1 MRVLAIVNQKGGCG
15 KTTTA
20 VNLAAVLARDG
31 ARTLLVD
38 MDPQSHCAAGLGV
51 PDLTLERTIGDAMV
65 ADHATPPVAD
75 EYLWEVGR
83 NLRLAPSNVGL
94 AALEAPNGPLAQ
106 RYDRDRRLARVLAQ
120 WQDDFDW
127 CVIDCPPTIGLLT
140 YNALRA
146 ADLVL
151 IPVETG
157 FFSLKGAEKQI
168 RTIESIVAR
177 FGREIP
183 FRLLPTLMNESRAL
197 SRDVVAA
204 LARRFPEALLP
215 VAIREHEELREAASY
230 GQSVCEFAPGGEAER
245 DFEALVAWLGEHPP
259 LARALAEVGGGFI
272 PRIETEPAALEA
284 LLGRT
289 PAGTAALAPET
300 TGAAPAATVVASSA
314 VAPVSASGTSAAA
327 VSPAMSPAMSAPAA
341 VPATSR
347 LADVASRALDRDGR
361 LRLPTPHG
369 MRFGVR
375 LSPAAPGLVVFAQ
388 PVSARATSVVGDF
401 NDWNPAAHP
410 MRPSADGA
418 RLEVAVALP
427 PGRHRYRIACD
438 GVAIAD
444 EFNTHADLGA
454 QCSLVEVPAGA
465 HAAVATATRH
475 DPSLA
480 TARGAAEEGVR

>member
-38 MDPQSHCAAGLGV
+38 LDPQSHCAAGLGV
-51 PDLTLERTIGDAMV
+51 PDLSLDRTIGDAML
-65 ADHATPPVAD
+65 ADHAQPPHPD
-75 EYLWEVGR
+75 DHLWEVGR

-106 RYDRDRRLARVLAQ
+106 RYDRDRRLARVLAA
-120 WQDDFDW
+120 WQDEFDW
-127 CVIDCPPTIGLLT
+127 CVVDCPPTIGLLT

-146 ADLVL
+146 SDLVL

-177 FGREIP
+177 FGRDIP
-183 FRLLPTLMNESRAL
+183 YRLLPTLVNESRAL

-204 LARRFPEALLP
+204 LGRRFPEALLP

-245 DFEALVAWLGEHPP
+245 DFESLARWLAANPP
-259 LARALAEVGGGFI
+259 VARALAEVGGGFAA
-272 PRIETEPAALEA
+272 RIETEPATLDAMLA
-284 LLGRT
+284 RG
-289 PAGTAALAPET
+289 AGAHGGE
-300 TGAAPAATVVASSA
+300 
-314 VAPVSASGTSAAA
+314 
-327 VSPAMSPAMSAPAA
+327 AMSPASAPLGTGDMRVASGEL
-341 VPATSR
+341 PAPSHEPGAIPTPSR
-347 LADVASRALDRDGR
+347 LADVANRALDRDGR
-361 LRLPTPHG
+361 LRLPMPHG

-375 LSPAAPGLVVFAQ
+375 LSTTEPGLVVFSQ
-388 PVSARATSVVGDF
+388 PLSARATSVVGDF
-401 NDWNPAAHP
+401 NDWDPTRHPLRPAP
-410 MRPSADGA
+410 DGA
-418 RLEVAVALP
+418 RLEACVPLP

-438 GVAIAD
+438 GIAAAD

-454 QCSLVEVPAGA
+454 QCSLVEVPATSVPTA
-465 HAAVATATRH
+465 PSAVAPASAVRHEPRLAATGDLGEQGR
-475 DPSLA
+475 
-480 TARGAAEEGVR
+480 

>member
-51 PDLTLERTIGDAMV
+51 PDLTLERTIGDAML
-65 ADHATPPVAD
+65 ADHATPPNPD
-75 EYLWEVGR
+75 EHLWEVGR

-177 FGREIP
+177 FGRDIP
-183 FRLLPTLMNESRAL
+183 YRLLPTLMNESRAL

-204 LARRFPEALLP
+204 LSRRFPEALLP

-245 DFEALVAWLGEHPP
+245 DFEALVAWLLEHPP
-259 LARALAEVGGGFI
+259 LARALAEVGGGFL

-284 LLGRT
+284 LLGRA
-289 PAGTAALAPET
+289 PAGAAALAPEPST
-300 TGAAPAATVVASSA
+300 VAPGADPVVTGGAAPE
-314 VAPVSASGTSAAA
+314 PASGS
-327 VSPAMSPAMSAPAA
+327 
-341 VPATSR
+341 SR
-347 LADVASRALDRDGR
+347 LADVANRALDRDGR

-375 LSPAAPGLVVFAQ
+375 LSAGSPGLVVFAQ
-388 PVSARATSVVGDF
+388 PVSARSTSVVGDF
-401 NDWNPAAHP
+401 NDWNPATHP
-410 MRPSADGA
+410 MLPSADGT

-438 GVAIAD
+438 GVATAD
-444 EFNTHADLGA
+444 EFNSHADLGA
-454 QCSLVEVPAGA
+454 RCSLVEVPAGA
-465 HAAVATATRH
+465 QATPAAATRH
-475 DPSLA
+475 EPTLA
-480 TARGAAEEGVR
+480 TAHGAAGEELR